1 MAEPVPAIEFRGI
14 TKRFGNFT
22 ANDHINL
29 KIYPGEVHAL
39 LGENGAGKTTLMN
52 ILYGMYRPD
61 EGQILKNGE
70 PLSIHSP
77 QDAIRA
83 GIGMVHQHY
92 MLIDVYSA
100 AENVFLM
107 GNDPWYRR
115 KKDKVIEAELE
126 KLAKEYGLEVDV
138 HAPVE
143 KLSISTQQR
152 VEILKLLYIGAD
164 VLVLDEPTS
173 FSTPQEVDTL
183 FETIEKLIAH
193 GKSIIFI
200 SHKLE
205 EVLRISQRITVLSR
219 GQVCGQMMTKDADKQ
234 KIIRMMIGE
243 NMETPKFDRKEFPPE
258 ERTELMRIEHLAAK
272 DDRGAQILNDVSLT
286 LHRGEIIGIAALGRT
301 RVRLRQGN
309 AHRRRDGFH
318 RRGRELRAGRPRERR
333 QREGGSALSEL
344 DPAQAEPAEKGLP
357 AELPADPR
365 GGQKGNRGLRR
376 PHDGHQ
382 AALRPAL
389 RRQHAEIH
397 SCT

>member
-115 KKDKVIEAELE
+115 K
-126 KLAKEYGLEVDV
+126 
-138 HAPVE
+138 
-143 KLSISTQQR
+143 
-152 VEILKLLYIGAD
+152 
-164 VLVLDEPTS
+164 
-173 FSTPQEVDTL
+173 
-183 FETIEKLIAH
+183 
-193 GKSIIFI
+193 
-200 SHKLE
+200 
-205 EVLRISQRITVLSR
+205 
-219 GQVCGQMMTKDADKQ
+219 
-234 KIIRMMIGE
+234 
-243 NMETPKFDRKEFPPE
+243 
-258 ERTELMRIEHLAAK
+258 
-272 DDRGAQILNDVSLT
+272 
-286 LHRGEIIGIAALGRT
+286 RT
-301 RVRLRQGN
+301 RSS
-309 AHRRRDGFH
+309 
-318 RRGRELRAGRPRERR
+318 RP
-333 QREGGSALSEL
+333 SWKSS
-344 DPAQAEPAEKGLP
+344 
-357 AELPADPR
+357 PR
-365 GGQKGNRGLRR
+365 ST
-376 PHDGHQ
+376 
-382 AALRPAL
+382 A
-389 RRQHAEIH
+389 
-397 SCT
+397 